1 MRAGSSP
8 WMPPVLVSRSATAA
22 AGPSGA
28 RPRVRLGPLL
38 RSTHPEPVVAVTVV
52 ATALAASAG
61 RSRAGCLAV
70 ASAALAGQ
78 LSVGWC
84 NDYVDRERDALAGR
98 TDKPVAQGEVPAGAA
113 AVAAGAALAACVPLS
128 LLSGRRAAGAH
139 FTAVALA
146 WGYDLGIK
154 GTAASIVPYAG
165 AFGLLPCFV
174 VLGLPG
180 APRPTWWAVLAAA
193 LLGSGAHFANAL
205 PDLVD
210 DLAAGVRGLPH
221 RVGGPRSRAIAAA
234 AMTAS
239 SLVLTFGPG
248 RPERLALAGSAAAV
262 LLGITGATTGADAW
276 ARPDWARLGWTRLG
290 WAGQGLAGSTPES
303 RPESR
308 LPFRATLGVALLDVG
323 LLVARGPALVVPRDG
338 CSSSPPG
345 R

>member
-1 MRAGSSP
+1 MRVGSTP
-8 WMPPVLVSRSATAA
+8 RMPPVLVLRSAAV
-22 AGPSGA
+22 AGAPTGA
-28 RPRVRLGPLL
+28 RRPRLRAGPLL
-38 RSTHPEPVVAVTVV
+38 RSTHPEPVIAVTAV

-113 AVAAGAALAACVPLS
+113 AVAAGSALVACVPLS

-139 FTAVALA
+139 LTAVVLA

-154 GTAASIVPYAG
+154 GTAASVVPYAG

-174 VLGLPG
+174 ALGLPG

-221 RVGGPRSRAIAAA
+221 RVGGARSRVIAAA

-248 RPERLALAGSAAAV
+248 RPGRLALAGSAAAV
-262 LLGITGATTGADAW
+262 LLGVTGAAAGAGGS
-276 ARPDWARLGWTRLG
+276 ARWGWS
-290 WAGQGLAGSTPES
+290 GSAPG
-303 RPESR
+303 SR

-323 LLVARGPALVVPRDG
+323 LLVARGRALVVT
-338 CSSSPPG
+338 S
-345 R
+345 